1 MPDLIK
7 ISGIPELWTLTKG
20 DPRITI
26 AILDGSADIER
37 ACFQG
42 ANLTRLQPYWQ
53 EEPEPISPQYVELF
67 WQVEALEKQKADLK
81 KDLKK
86 DEDTD
91 SEELDSHPA
100 VQALKQEIEAL
111 QKQIPE
117 PILKRLQCDFH
128 ATHIISTIVG
138 QHGSRA
144 PGIAPNC
151 RAFNI
156 PIDTSG
162 EGDEFISPLNLSRAF
177 NLALE
182 LGANIIH
189 CAACHPTQTGIAH
202 DLIARAVRQCQDNNI
217 LVVAP
222 GGNDK
227 GECWCI
233 PAVLPGVLT
242 VGAMRDDEQ
251 PFKFSNYGGNYESEG
266 VLAFGENILGA
277 QPGTDEPARKKGTSC
292 AAPIVTGT
300 AALLMSMQ
308 LQRGE
313 KPNAEAI
320 RTAILNSAIP
330 CNPEEVEEPERCL
343 RGKLNIPGAFELL
356 TGELLTRINQSEIA
370 PVIAPSVTLA
380 DTTRPEIYF
389 RANSESPLKRT
400 ENITDSRLQPTLATR
415 CGFESL
421 GDSVLPAEKAE
432 SRNQNPIVGNSIA
445 LSSTAR
451 PEINFRANS
460 ESPLKRT
467 ENITDSRFQPT
478 LAISCGFES
487 LADTDTTQ
495 PHNLEL
501 SAMPNYMTADGV
513 TPSQKSNLVYA
524 LGTLGYD
531 FGTEARRDT
540 FKQLMPGVNIDGTLV
555 PANPYDA
562 RQMVDYLGENLSE
575 AQALI
580 WTLNIELTP
589 VYAIEP
595 VGAFAADIYETL
607 QLILAGQVEPEN
619 SEDYI
624 ERASIPGK
632 LTDRTVKLFS
642 GQVVPVISV
651 QNTRG
656 MYGWKVNTLVSSAL
670 QTVGSEAGEGNSE
683 GMRRSLG
690 SFLKRI
696 YFDLRNLGQ
705 TSRDRALNFA
715 ATNAFQAASTFAF
728 AVARG
733 MELDSIEVEKSPFC
747 RLDSDCWD
755 VKLKFFDPEN
765 SRRAKKVFRFTI
777 DVRDPMPVTLGEVRS
792 WSVPK

>member
-1 MPDLIK
+1 MPDLIA
-7 ISGIPELWTLTKG
+7 IPGIPELWTHTKG

-26 AILDGSADIER
+26 AILDGSADIFR

-53 EEPEPISPQYVELF
+53 EEPAPIEPQYVELF
-67 WQVEALEKQKADLK
+67 WQIEALEKQKADLK
-81 KDLKK
+81 KELKNNS
-86 DEDTD
+86 DDTD
-91 SEELDSHPA
+91 SEELDEHPA
-100 VQALKQEIEAL
+100 VQALKQEVEAL

-162 EGDEFISPLNLSRAF
+162 VGDEFISPLNLSRAF
-177 NLALE
+177 NLALD

-233 PAVLPGVLT
+233 PAVLGGVLT

-300 AALLMSMQ
+300 AALLMSVQ

-343 RGKLNIPGAFELL
+343 RGKLNIPGAFGLL
-356 TGELLTRINQSEIA
+356 TGELLTRINQPEIN
-370 PVIAPSVTLA
+370 PVVVSGITRAAINLATSVTPSDTNRAAINLA
-380 DTTRPEIYF
+380 TSVTPANTTRPAINFHLSY
-389 RANSESPLKRT
+389 SESPLKRT
-400 ENITDSRLQPTLATR
+400 ENITESRFEPTLAMS
-415 CGFESL
+415 GFASKA
-421 GDSVLPAEKAE
+421 DS
-432 SRNQNPIVGNSIA
+432 
-445 LSSTAR
+445 
-451 PEINFRANS
+451 
-460 ESPLKRT
+460 
-467 ENITDSRFQPT
+467 
-478 LAISCGFES
+478 
-487 LADTDTTQ
+487 TDTNQ
-495 PHNLEL
+495 PDNLEL
-501 SAMPNYMTADGV
+501 SAMPSYITADGV

-540 FKQLMPGVNIDGTLV
+540 FKQLMPGVNIDGTLI

-575 AQALI
+575 AKALI

-607 QLILAGQVEPEN
+607 QLILAGQVQPEDR
-619 SEDYI
+619 EDYI

-656 MYGWKVNTLVSSAL
+656 MYGWKVNTLVNSAL
-670 QTVGSEAGEGNSE
+670 QTVRSEAGEANEE

-705 TSRDRALNFA
+705 TSRDRA
-715 ATNAFQAASTFAF
+715 
-728 AVARG
+728 RG
-733 MELDSIEVEKSPFC
+733 FC
-747 RLDSDCWD
+747 GYECVSSSFYLC
-755 VKLKFFDPEN
+755 LC
-765 SRRAKKVFRFTI
+765 
-777 DVRDPMPVTLGEVRS
+777 GG
-792 WSVPK
+792 